1 MRLIDADALR
11 QAVTTDYYEH
21 YTQYHDSDQIAL
33 INMVEY
39 DIEELETI
47 DPETLPIVQELKEQ
61 LAKVTAERDAAV
73 DSLENI
79 CMYGD
84 PPSDVRPIVHGK
96 WIECFEDWRKQIA
109 GDKCSAC
116 GFEHYGTNI
125 SHYHFCPN
133 CGADM
138 RGGKP

>member
-21 YTQYHDSDQIAL
+21 YTKYHDSDQIAL

-84 PPSDVRPIVHGK
+84 PPCKYCHEQGK
-96 WIECFEDWRKQIA
+96 CLFNDSPEYCINFYWEGFPKLF
-109 GDKCSAC
+109 DK
-116 GFEHYGTNI
+116 FNEV
-125 SHYHFCPN
+125 
-133 CGADM
+133 
-138 RGGKP
+138 

>member
-21 YTQYHDSDQIAL
+21 YTKYHDSDQIAL

-61 LAKVTAERDAAV
+61 LAKVTAERDAAIKELMGCCYPCAHYTPRLRGIYTV
-73 DSLENI
+73 CLNCKTDDN
-79 CMYGD
+79 
-84 PPSDVRPIVHGK
+84 GK
-96 WIECFEDWRKQIA
+96 R
-109 GDKCSAC
+109 
-116 GFEHYGTNI
+116 TNW
-125 SHYHFCPN
+125 
-133 CGADM
+133 
-138 RGGKP
+138 KWK